1 METIVITI
9 DKEAEVKVEVQ
20 GHVGSGCTAL
30 TEGIEKALGETTKD
44 EKTKEYQQRNQ
55 QRLPAR
61 NRA

>member
-9 DKEAEVKVEVQ
+9 DKDAEVKVEVQ
-20 GHVGSGCTAL
+20 GHMGSGCTAL
-30 TEGIEKALGETTKD
+30 TEGIERALGETTKD